1 MHTLSPQPP
10 QHHPPS
16 SLRAAENQPHFVAV
30 TSSGITTEAYAKLPF
45 ALKPL
50 YAFVLPAALADKL
63 GMERVLAHAGGS
75 EWSTRDEVSAEV
87 LIEGWESTSG
97 LLGAAELKHVVIVR
111 PAVLTDGPCRGD
123 ETVET
128 RKGSAPYRTLANDE
142 LRDGHRVSRQDVAHF
157 IVQDVASNW
166 SKWEGAAV
174 NIAY

>member
-45 ALKPL
+45 ALKP
-50 YAFVLPAALADKL
+50 FVLPAALADKL
-63 GMERVLAHAGGS
+63 GMERVLAHAGGL

-87 LIEGWESTSG
+87 LPEEWESTSG
-97 LLGAAELKHVVIVR
+97 LLGAAELKHVVVR

-128 RKGSAPYRTLANDE
+128 RKGSVPYRTLANDE
-142 LRDGHRVSRQDVAHF
+142 LRDGYRVSRQDVAHF